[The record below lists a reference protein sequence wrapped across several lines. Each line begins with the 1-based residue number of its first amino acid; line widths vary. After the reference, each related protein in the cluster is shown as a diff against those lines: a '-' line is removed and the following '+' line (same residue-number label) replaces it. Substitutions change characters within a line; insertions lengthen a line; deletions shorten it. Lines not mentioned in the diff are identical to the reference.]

1 MVAVRSALF
10 LLLMVFSVIV
20 YASALIVLGSLL
32 PMRTRARIARSWARL
47 VLRLLRVICGLGVE
61 VRGWENLPRR
71 PGIVFCKHQSAWET
85 IALRGVL
92 PVDQTWVL
100 KKELMRIPFFGGAL
114 ARFAPIAIDRAA
126 GRQAMRLLLEQ
137 GTQRLAQ
144 GQWIIIFPEGTR
156 VAPGETRHFNIG
168 GALLAERTGAVVVP
182 IAHNAGVY
190 WRRRAFRKHPGC
202 IQLVIGPPIETKGK
216 KARQINAEAE
226 AWINA
231 AVSSLPGDRNGHGDR
246 LLSRC

>member
-1 MVAVRSALF
+1 MVALRSALF

-20 YASALIVLGSLL
+20 YASILIVMGSLL

-47 VLRLLRVICGLGVE
+47 VLWLLRVICGLGVE
-61 VRGWENLPRR
+61 VRGFENLPRR
-71 PGIVFCKHQSAWET
+71 PGIVLCKHQSAWET
-85 IALRGVL
+85 IALRGLL
-92 PVDQTWVL
+92 PLDQTWVL

-126 GRQAMRLLLEQ
+126 GRKAMRLLLEQ
-137 GTQRLAQ
+137 GTRQLAQ

-168 GALLAERTGAVVVP
+168 GALLAERTGAAVVP

-202 IQLVIGPPIETKGK
+202 IRLVIGPPIDTRGK
-216 KARQINAEAE
+216 KAKQINAEAE

-231 AVSSLPGDRNGHGDR
+231 AVGSLPGNRDGEGAQV
-246 LLSRC
+246 LSRC